1 MHSNQLKYMLIGGA
15 ALLVTLVAV
24 VGVSVVTALETA
36 LIAVPVMMLMTMGRN
51 GHGGC
56 GGHDTQTSHR
66 RDDVPAPVP
75 VETKTRR

>member
-24 VGVSVVTALETA
+24 VGVSLATAVETA
-36 LIAVPVMMLMTMGRN
+36 LIAVPLMMLMTMGRN
-51 GHGGC
+51 GDGAC
-56 GGHDTQTSHR
+56 GGHDTQTPDR
-66 RDDVPAPVP
+66 RHDVPAPVP